1 MYSKTEVHKTNMT
14 NKNRSKQRNNKNIDK
29 HMKAGDIEW
38 NVNEIEYASVLGD
51 NILQNNKFWCL
62 REKKTR
68 NEVLEDI
75 EDHINKIDVL
85 ISELK
90 QEFYSVVTM
99 SDNTKMSKQRKNLT
113 QLGRHY
119 EHCPKCNAK
128 FMIPQSQSKME
139 DHVKKCR
146 GKNPPPPPPPSPMSQ
161 GPVKNHSLVLNLEQ
175 TVDQELNESEASF
188 MPSTQP
194 SQQSQDQ
201 PSQDQTADES
211 MFISGVT
218 VASTQDVAGQDAI
231 EHVVGRE
238 VTKQVKEDLEE
249 KNQDLETKNADLKT
263 KINNIGDLHGI
274 DVRNTMKLHEKIKM
288 KETENQKLVMEMSEK
303 DNVIHGLRTAER
315 DLSDQIKE
323 GERREAMLKKMIKER
338 DEEKERLFSVTEKQK
353 KIVDKKEEMI
363 LKLHGEAEQ
372 SSNKIQAYRE
382 REQDLLKKLQVVQKE
397 LEDCKN
403 QMKDFKKSNEVTV
416 QSHTQVVRSNEILLA
431 DNEARKRRDS
441 FCVDQSCFD
450 PAKCGKSHDKKSLQ
464 RFTCKFFAR
473 GWCREENNCPRR
485 HVPKRRFN
493 SISEG
498 VEDKD
503 DYEWSGDR
511 RNFKVARRGRNSNVN
526 QNPSQRPARTA
537 SYSEGSG
544 NREHARRAR
553 YAPAGD
559 TIQEVEGEDDYDRES
574 YPPSPN
580 TKRRREQP
588 KPKTLNQRFSV
599 HQVNIDAQKR
609 MELINLNNFP
619 EYSSGQVTPPVFD
632 SPINDGVQQSRSR
645 QLSTDSRAS
654 SVSTAPYEESSA
666 TGMTVAVDKI
676 NLNAHGILQ
685 QQQNSKY
692 QSPQQTNVTPT
703 AQSSRR
709 SPYEHVNTPFPHH
722 VNQEPSRNQDLRGFQ
737 NQGPGVRGISTIQ
750 GPESKP
756 PGSMMMT
763 MSSTMEQ
770 EQMMKD
776 QREKR
781 VQIQQEL
788 HKEPVRTHLGRVY
801 DELDNQ
807 QFQAQQQRYQPV
819 VEIEPPRTQV
829 QQPQPMDYQTSYPQ
843 TNHQQQF
850 PQQQHPPPYPSQ
862 MLLQRRASLQ
872 NQIVDLD
879 LQLQVE
885 QRKKAS
891 VYEAQYQ
898 EMKNQ
903 ELQRKPG
910 N

>member
-1 MYSKTEVHKTNMT
+1 MT
-14 NKNRSKQRNNKNIDK
+14 NKNKSKQRNNKNIDK

-99 SDNTKMSKQRKNLT
+99 SDNTKMSKQRKN
-113 QLGRHY
+113 
-119 EHCPKCNAK
+119 
-128 FMIPQSQSKME
+128 
-139 DHVKKCR
+139 
-146 GKNPPPPPPPSPMSQ
+146 PPPTPMSQ
-161 GPVKNHSLVLNLEQ
+161 GPVKNLSLVLNLEQ

-274 DVRNTMKLHEKIKM
+274 DVTNTMKLHEKIKM

-323 GERREAMLKKMIKER
+323 GERREAMMKKMIKER

-416 QSHTQVVRSNEILLA
+416 
-431 DNEARKRRDS
+431 
-441 FCVDQSCFD
+441 
-450 PAKCGKSHDKKSLQ
+450 
-464 RFTCKFFAR
+464 
-473 GWCREENNCPRR
+473 
-485 HVPKRRFN
+485 
-493 SISEG
+493 
-498 VEDKD
+498 
-503 DYEWSGDR
+503 
-511 RNFKVARRGRNSNVN
+511 
-526 QNPSQRPARTA
+526 
-537 SYSEGSG
+537 
-544 NREHARRAR
+544 
-553 YAPAGD
+553 
-559 TIQEVEGEDDYDRES
+559 
-574 YPPSPN
+574 
-580 TKRRREQP
+580 
-588 KPKTLNQRFSV
+588 
-599 HQVNIDAQKR
+599 
-609 MELINLNNFP
+609 
-619 EYSSGQVTPPVFD
+619 
-632 SPINDGVQQSRSR
+632 
-645 QLSTDSRAS
+645 
-654 SVSTAPYEESSA
+654 
-666 TGMTVAVDKI
+666 
-676 NLNAHGILQ
+676 
-685 QQQNSKY
+685 
-692 QSPQQTNVTPT
+692 
-703 AQSSRR
+703 
-709 SPYEHVNTPFPHH
+709 
-722 VNQEPSRNQDLRGFQ
+722 
-737 NQGPGVRGISTIQ
+737 
-750 GPESKP
+750 
-756 PGSMMMT
+756 
-763 MSSTMEQ
+763 
-770 EQMMKD
+770 
-776 QREKR
+776 
-781 VQIQQEL
+781 
-788 HKEPVRTHLGRVY
+788 
-801 DELDNQ
+801 
-807 QFQAQQQRYQPV
+807 
-819 VEIEPPRTQV
+819 
-829 QQPQPMDYQTSYPQ
+829 
-843 TNHQQQF
+843 
-850 PQQQHPPPYPSQ
+850 
-862 MLLQRRASLQ
+862 
-872 NQIVDLD
+872 
-879 LQLQVE
+879 
-885 QRKKAS
+885 
-891 VYEAQYQ
+891 
-898 EMKNQ
+898 
-903 ELQRKPG
+903 
-910 N
+910 